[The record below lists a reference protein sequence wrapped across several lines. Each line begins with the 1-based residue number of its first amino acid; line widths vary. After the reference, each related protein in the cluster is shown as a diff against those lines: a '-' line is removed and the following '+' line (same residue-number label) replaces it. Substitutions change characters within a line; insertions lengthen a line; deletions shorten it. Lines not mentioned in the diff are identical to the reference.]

1 MLLCAVISNGV
12 FHMFRSGFLA
22 VLIFLSI
29 RAAAAEEN
37 PAIFQKRLYPILHTH
52 CASCHGIA
60 SPQSNLSILSL
71 EGLLRGGKHGPAL
84 TPGSSQKS
92 LLMAYARG
100 ERSPK
105 MPLGGSLP
113 DNVVQELA
121 GAIDA
126 MAPLAAPDPTR
137 DEYLAWLLN
146 PPKAPAV
153 PLARNPSRVRNP
165 IDAFILAKLDARNM
179 TPAPAADRRVLIR
192 RVYFDLIGLPPEP
205 EEVSTF
211 VNDRDPAAY
220 AKLVDKLLA
229 DPRYGERWGRHWLD
243 LVRFAESDG
252 FAIDSERPTAWRYR
266 DYVIRAFS
274 QDKPYDLFIKEQLAG
289 DELKDKRA
297 ADKDSAEPLIA
308 LGFLRMATWEADATS
323 RQQLR
328 QDFLNEITGT
338 AASVFLGLT
347 AGCAQCHDHKYD
359 PIPQRDFYRLQAF
372 FAATAVEERPAPY
385 LQVEN
390 PQQLKQRR
398 RQHEDEVE
406 EANVELEKRKEAL
419 KQRFMESKNLKPED
433 PVIAEFMRELNVAN
447 VFFQEREDPIFKEL
461 IWKSYLEAKDNLRR
475 LSELGKRYQPVAVA
489 VKDVVPPDVPAL
501 SDTHLLVSGELES
514 KGEKTEPGFL
524 ECVIRKTEPA
534 KIPFVGGSSGRRLA
548 LAEWIASAENP
559 LAARI
564 MVNRIWQHH
573 FGEGLVRTPSD
584 FGKNGAR
591 PSHPELL
598 DWLAIQFIDQ
608 KWSIKVMHR
617 LMLTSNTYLQATA
630 HPEWKSYTEADPN
643 NELLWRMNW
652 IRLDA
657 ESLRDS
663 VLALSGRLNP
673 ASGGPGALLDAP
685 ADVAEGFEF
694 FKWFPSEEPEQRRR
708 TVYTF
713 QRRSVVNPMLEVF
726 DVANMNVSCSRRN
739 LTTVTPQALTLMN
752 GELAHRESRHLAARV
767 LREAGPRPDQQI
779 DRAFQLA
786 LGRPPSDREK
796 GESMKL
802 LKKLSAPEA
811 LAHLGVVLFN
821 LNEFL
826 YLE

>member
-1 MLLCAVISNGV
+1 MLRL
-12 FHMFRSGFLA
+12 GFVA
-22 VLIFLSI
+22 VLIFLGNS
-29 RAAAAEEN
+29 AAAAEEN
-37 PAIFQKRLYPILHTH
+37 AAVFQKRLHPILHTH
-52 CASCHGIA
+52 CFSCHGTT
-60 SPQSNLSILSL
+60 SPQSNLSVLSL

-92 LLMAYARG
+92 LLMAYLRG

-113 DNVVQELA
+113 DTVIQELA
-121 GAIDA
+121 EAIDT
-126 MAPLAAPDPTR
+126 MAPISVPDVPG
-137 DEYLAWLLN
+137 DGHLEWLLHR
-146 PPKAPAV
+146 PKAPGVPAV
-153 PLARNPSRVRNP
+153 SKVSWVRNP
-165 IDAFILAKLDARNM
+165 IDAFILAKLDAKNM
-179 TPAPAADRRVLIR
+179 TPAPAADPRALIR
-192 RVYFDLIGLPPEP
+192 RVYFDLIGLPPSP

-229 DPRYGERWGRHWLD
+229 DARYGERWGRHWLD

-266 DYVIRAFS
+266 DYVIRAFN

-289 DELKDKRA
+289 DEMKDKRG
-297 ADKDSAEPLIA
+297 ADKDSAERLIA

-338 AASVFLGLT
+338 TASVFLGLT

-372 FAATAVEERPAPY
+372 FAATALDERPVPY
-385 LQVEN
+385 LDAEN
-390 PQQLKQRR
+390 PKVLKQLC

-406 EANVELEKRKEAL
+406 QANTELETRKEAL
-419 KQRFMESKNLKPED
+419 KQRFVELKNLKPED
-433 PVIAEFMRELNVAN
+433 PAVAEFMRELNVAN
-447 VFFQEREDPIFKEL
+447 VFFQEREDSIFKEPV
-461 IWKSYLEAKDNLRR
+461 WKSYLEAKDNLRR

-489 VKDVVPPDVPAL
+489 VKEVVPPDVPAL
-501 SDTHLLVSGELES
+501 PDTYLLVSGELES

-524 ECVIRKTEPA
+524 ECVIGKTEPA
-534 KIPFVGGSSGRRLA
+534 KIPFVGSSSGRRLA

-559 LAARI
+559 LTARV

-584 FGKNGAR
+584 FGKNGSR

-598 DWLAIQFIDQ
+598 DWLATEFIDQ
-608 KWSIKVMHR
+608 KWSIKAMHR
-617 LMLTSNTYLQATA
+617 LMLTSNAYQQATA
-630 HPEWKSYTEADPN
+630 HPEWKSYTESDPN

-652 IRLDA
+652 MRLDG

-663 VLALSGRLNP
+663 VLALAGRLNP
-673 ASGGPGALLDAP
+673 ASGGPGALLETP
-685 ADVAEGFEF
+685 VDVAEGFEF

-752 GELAHRESRHLAARV
+752 GELVQRESRYLAER
-767 LREAGPRPDQQI
+767 LMREAGPQPDQQI
-779 DRAFQLA
+779 DRAFLVA
-786 LGRPPSDREK
+786 LGRPPSESEK

-802 LKKLSAPEA
+802 LKKLPAPEG
-811 LAHLGVVLFN
+811 LAHLSVVLFN

>member
-1 MLLCAVISNGV
+1 MLRL
-12 FHMFRSGFLA
+12 GFLA
-22 VLIFLSI
+22 VLILLGNS
-29 RAAAAEEN
+29 AAAAEEN
-37 PAIFQKRLYPILHTH
+37 PAIFQKRLYPLLHTH
-52 CASCHGIA
+52 CASCHGTA
-60 SPQSNLSILSL
+60 SPQGSLSILSL

-92 LLMAYARG
+92 LLMAYVRG

-126 MAPLAAPDPTR
+126 MAPLSAPDSSR
-137 DEYLAWLLN
+137 DGHLEWLLH
-146 PPKAPAV
+146 PPKALAVPAV
-153 PLARNPSRVRNP
+153 NNASWIRNP

-179 TPAPAADRRVLIR
+179 TPAPAADRRALIR
-192 RVYFDLIGLPPEP
+192 RVYFDLIGLPPAP
-205 EEVSTF
+205 EEVSAF
-211 VNDRDPAAY
+211 VNDRDPAAV

-266 DYVIRAFS
+266 DYVIRAFN

-289 DELKDKRA
+289 DEMKDKRGA
-297 ADKDSAEPLIA
+297 EEDSAERLIA

-328 QDFLNEITGT
+328 QDFLNEVTGT
-338 AASVFLGLT
+338 TASVFLGLT

-372 FAATAVEERPAPY
+372 FAATAVDERPAPY
-385 LQVEN
+385 LEAEN
-390 PQQLKQRR
+390 PKELKQRC

-406 EANVELEKRKEAL
+406 QANAELEKRKEAL

-433 PVIAEFMRELNVAN
+433 PAVAEFMRELNVAN
-447 VFFQEREDPIFKEL
+447 VFFQERDDPIFKEPV
-461 IWKSYLEAKDNLRR
+461 WKSYLEAKDNLRR
-475 LSELGKRYQPVAVA
+475 LNELGKRYQPVAVA
-489 VKDVVPPDVPAL
+489 VKEVVPPDVPAL
-501 SDTHLLVSGELES
+501 PDTHLLVSGELES

-559 LAARI
+559 LTARV
-564 MVNRIWQHH
+564 MVNRIWHHH

-584 FGKNGAR
+584 FGRNGAR

-598 DWLAIQFIDQ
+598 DWLATQFIDQ
-608 KWSIKVMHR
+608 KWSIKAMHR
-617 LMLTSNTYLQATA
+617 LMLTSNTYQQATA
-630 HPEWKSYTEADPN
+630 HPEWKSYTESDPN

-652 IRLDA
+652 MRLDA

-663 VLALSGRLNP
+663 VLALAGRLNP
-673 ASGGPGALLDAP
+673 ASGGPGALLDTP
-685 ADVAEGFEF
+685 ADLAEGFEF

-752 GELAHRESRHLAARV
+752 GELVHRESRHLAGRV
-767 LREAGPRPDQQI
+767 LREAGPQPDQQI
-779 DRAFQLA
+779 DRAFLLA
-786 LGRPPSDREK
+786 LGRPPSESEK

-802 LKKLSAPEA
+802 LKKLPAPEA
-811 LAHLGVVLFN
+811 LAHLSVVLLN